1 MPPMSKRPRPLWTR
15 RPPNPLKPLAGR
27 LPRLKALGFRAALR
41 LYPPYLGAGIRVEEI
56 APDLRRVVVAMP
68 LTRLNRNYVGTHFG
82 GSLFAMT
89 DPFYMLMLIQNLGP
103 RYVVWDKRSSIRFRK
118 PGVGTVRAVFELT
131 QAGLEEIRRQADQD
145 GRHDAAF
152 HVDITDEA
160 GQVVAEVDKVVQ
172 VRRKAGRAED
182 AAR

>member
-1 MPPMSKRPRPLWTR
+1 MSRHPRRLPGWRSPLR
-15 RPPNPLKPLAGR
+15 LPRALA
-27 LPRLKALGFRAALR
+27 PRLKALGFRAALR

-118 PGVGTVRAVFELT
+118 PGVSPKS
-131 QAGLEEIRRQADQD
+131 
-145 GRHDAAF
+145 AA
-152 HVDITDEA
+152 
-160 GQVVAEVDKVVQ
+160 
-172 VRRKAGRAED
+172 
-182 AAR
+182 